1 MGERALS
8 TGPTADRP
16 THSGR
21 FLLSHG
27 ILLCRV
33 TMNDLRGRHAG
44 SLLGTG
50 WTLLS
55 PLLILCLYAVVY
67 LFVFKVRVPGLDSLG
82 YVLYVF
88 AGLTLYLMTA
98 EALSTGVGSIVA
110 NKFLLSTGTLP
121 IDLAPVKAVLSSQ
134 GTMLAGI
141 ALVVA
146 GSLVRGSLPW
156 TALLF
161 PVLWALYVLGLV
173 GLLWFLSLLHLVF
186 RDLQNILILLL
197 TVTLIAS
204 PIAYTPSMVPG
215 LLRPLILLNP
225 FAYWVTAFQEVLV
238 LGTLPSPLH
247 ALSLVVMSLGSFAA
261 GGAFFSRAKR
271 VLIDY
276 V

>member
-1 MGERALS
+1 MNGIPSEGA
-8 TGPTADRP
+8 GPARG
-16 THSGR
+16 HSGR
-21 FLLSHG
+21 FLRSHG
-27 ILLCRV
+27 TLLLRV
-33 TMNDLRGRHAG
+33 TLNDLRGRHAG
-44 SLLGTG
+44 SLLGVG
-50 WTLLS
+50 WSLLS
-55 PLLILCLYAVVY
+55 PLLVLCLYAIVY
-67 LFVFKVRVPGLDSLG
+67 LFVFRVRVEGLDALG

-88 AGLTLYLMTA
+88 SGLTLYLMTA

-121 IDLAPVKAVLSSQ
+121 IDLAPAKAVLSSQ

-146 GSLVRGSLPW
+146 GSAVRGSLPW

-161 PVLWALYVLGLV
+161 PVLWVLYLLGLV
-173 GLLWFLSLLHLVF
+173 GVLWVLSLLQIVF
-186 RDLQNILILLL
+186 RDLQNLIVLVL

-204 PIAYTPSMVPG
+204 PIAYTPAMVPDV
-215 LLRPLILLNP
+215 LKPLILLNP
-225 FAYWVTAFQEVLV
+225 FAYWVTAFQKVLV
-238 LGTLPSPLH
+238 VGTLPSPPH
-247 ALSLVVMSLGSFAA
+247 AAILVAMSLGSFAA